1 MQQLLLGKHIELS
14 EQHIHQHRERQSA
27 AAISPSRFDTLPE
40 NADFLCSTSV
50 FEQSGGLVATFLST
64 LAAAAVIAVKRE
76 LELFGGPIGWIH

>member
-40 NADFLCSTSV
+40 NATGR
-50 FEQSGGLVATFLST
+50 SGLFS
-64 LAAAAVIAVKRE
+64 AAQMFSSS
-76 LELFGGPIGWIH
+76 LEGS